1 MKRLTLVVLISLMLG
16 LVACSKPVEVKML
29 SGAAQGTTWHVSV
42 WSNSAI
48 DTERLQEEIEA
59 EFLRIDKMMSNYHS
73 DSVIEQF
80 NRSENPQAI
89 EVGEEIVSLVN
100 IARQV
105 SQATNGCY
113 DLTVKPLFDL
123 WGFSK
128 DVFNAP
134 SETDIQNAI
143 KKIGLSYLTSPTQT
157 SLLKKQPELSV
168 DLSSIAQGY
177 SVSRIA
183 KVVESAGITDY
194 LVEIGGEMQTRG
206 HKPDDSFWR
215 IAIEH
220 PLPGDR
226 VVQKVIDI
234 KQDDSIAIMTS
245 GTYRHYFDEQG
256 KRFSHVLDARTGK
269 PVTHSTL
276 SVTVL
281 HDDPTQADAW
291 STALLCLGE
300 SDAIRV
306 ANEHGVAAFI
316 VREEKG
322 SLIESSSNAWN
333 TMKNIG
339 VN

>member
-1 MKRLTLVVLISLMLG
+1 MKRLTLVALTSLMLG
-16 LVACSKPVEVKML
+16 LVACSKTVEVKML
-29 SGAAQGTTWHVSV
+29 SGSAQGTTWHVSV
-42 WSNSAI
+42 WNEEAI
-48 DTERLQEEIEA
+48 DTQGLQENIEA
-59 EFLRIDKMMSNYHS
+59 EFARIDKLMSNYRP

-80 NRSENPQAI
+80 NANQTSLPV
-89 EVGEEIVSLVN
+89 EVGKEIVSLVN
-100 IARQV
+100 AARKV
-105 SQATNGCY
+105 SEASNGCY
-113 DLTVKPLFDL
+113 DLTVKPLFQL

-128 DVFNAP
+128 DTFNKP
-134 SETDIQNAI
+134 SGLGIDNAL
-143 KKIGLSYLTSPTQT
+143 KDTGLEYLSAPTQT
-157 SLLKKQPELSV
+157 QLQKKLPQLSI

-183 KVVESAGITDY
+183 EVVEKIGITNY

-206 HKPDDSFWR
+206 HKPDGSSWR
-215 IAIEH
+215 IAIER

-226 VVQKVIDI
+226 AVHKVIDI

-256 KRFSHVLDARTGK
+256 HRYSHIIDARTGK

-306 ANEHGVAAFI
+306 ANEYGIA
-316 VREEKG
+316 
-322 SLIESSSNAWN
+322 SLIVSEEHGALFESSSNAWN

-339 VN
+339 LN

>member
-1 MKRLTLVVLISLMLG
+1 
-16 LVACSKPVEVKML
+16 ML

-42 WSNSAI
+42 WSNSTI
-48 DTERLQEEIEA
+48 DTNDLQEKIEA
-59 EFLRIDKMMSNYHS
+59 EFQRIDKMMSNYRP

-80 NRSENPQAI
+80 NRNQNHLAI
-89 EVGEEIVSLVN
+89 EVGEEIVNLVN

-105 SQATNGCY
+105 SQATDGCY
-113 DLTVKPLFDL
+113 DLTVRPLFDL

-134 SETDIQNAI
+134 SETDIQNVI
-143 KKIGLSYLTSPTQT
+143 KKIGLNYLVSPTQT
-157 SLLKKQPELSV
+157 TLLKKQPELSV

-183 KVVESAGITDY
+183 KVVENAGITDY

-215 IAIEH
+215 IAIER

-269 PVTHSTL
+269 PVTHSTC
-276 SVTVL
+276 SG
-281 HDDPTQADAW
+281 Q
-291 STALLCLGE
+291 
-300 SDAIRV
+300 
-306 ANEHGVAAFI
+306 
-316 VREEKG
+316 
-322 SLIESSSNAWN
+322 
-333 TMKNIG
+333 
-339 VN
+339 

>member
-1 MKRLTLVVLISLMLG
+1 MKRLTFVLLASLMLG

-29 SGAAQGTTWHVSV
+29 SGAAQGTTWHVSI

-59 EFLRIDKMMSNYHS
+59 EFQRIDKIMSNYRQ
-73 DSVIEQF
+73 DSIIEQF
-80 NRSENPQAI
+80 NRNQNPQAI
-89 EVGEEIVSLVN
+89 EVGEEVVNLVN

-134 SETDIQNAI
+134 SEADIQNVI

-183 KVVESAGITDY
+183 KVVEKVGITDY

-206 HKPDDSFWR
+206 HKPDGSFWR
-215 IAIEH
+215 IAIER

-226 VVQKVIDI
+226 AVHKVIDI
-234 KQDDSIAIMTS
+234 KKDDSIAIMTS

-256 KRFSHVLDARTGK
+256 RRYSHILDARTGK

-300 SDAIRV
+300 SDAMRV
-306 ANEHGVAAFI
+306 ANEYGVAVFI
-316 VREEKG
+316 IVEEQG
-322 SLIESSSNAWN
+322 LLTEYSSKAWN
-333 TMKNIG
+333 TMKI
-339 VN
+339 

>member
-1 MKRLTLVVLISLMLG
+1 MKRLTLVVLTSLMLG
-16 LVACSKPVEVKML
+16 LVACSKPVEVQML
-29 SGAAQGTTWHVSV
+29 SGTAQGTTWHVSV

-59 EFLRIDKMMSNYHS
+59 EFLRIDKMMSNYRQ
-73 DSVIEQF
+73 DSIIEQF
-80 NRSENPQAI
+80 NRNQNPQAI
-89 EVGEEIVSLVN
+89 EVGEEIVNLVN

-128 DVFNAP
+128 GVFNAP
-134 SETDIQNAI
+134 SETDIQNVI

-183 KVVESAGITDY
+183 KVVEKVGITDY

-206 HKPDDSFWR
+206 HKPDGSFWR
-215 IAIEH
+215 IAIER
-220 PLPGDR
+220 PLPSDR
-226 VVQKVIDI
+226 AVHKVIDI

-256 KRFSHVLDARTGK
+256 QRYSHVLDARTGK
-269 PVTHSTL
+269 PVIHSTL

-306 ANEHGVAAFI
+306 ANEHGVVAFI
-316 VREEKG
+316 IAEEQG
-322 SLIESSSNAWN
+322 LLIEYSSKAWN
-333 TMKNIG
+333 MMKNIG

>member
-1 MKRLTLVVLISLMLG
+1 MKRLTFVLLASLMLG
-16 LVACSKPVEVKML
+16 LVACSKPVEVQML

-42 WSNSAI
+42 WSDSAI

-59 EFLRIDKMMSNYHS
+59 EFLRIDKMMSNYRQ
-73 DSVIEQF
+73 DSIIEQF
-80 NRSENPQAI
+80 NRNQNPQAI
-89 EVGEEIVSLVN
+89 EVGKEIVNLVN

-134 SETDIQNAI
+134 SETDIQNVI
-143 KKIGLSYLTSPTQT
+143 KKIGLSYIASPTQT

-194 LVEIGGEMQTRG
+194 LVEIGGELQTRG
-206 HKPDDSFWR
+206 HKPDESFWR
-215 IAIEH
+215 IAIER

-226 VVQKVIDI
+226 AVHKVIDI

-256 KRFSHVLDARTGK
+256 QRYSHILDARTGK

-281 HDDPTQADAW
+281 DDDPTQADAW

-300 SDAIRV
+300 NDALRIANKHKIAALFISDRAGKLAETSSIKWGAIIK
-306 ANEHGVAAFI
+306 NE
-316 VREEKG
+316 
-322 SLIESSSNAWN
+322 
-333 TMKNIG
+333 
-339 VN
+339 